1 MATFS
6 ADKSSGRALL
16 DEGLVQQL
24 LGLNRH
30 GSGHHPEGGFVE
42 IDPRLGPL
50 EKIAVKT
57 VKLTLERDLN
67 LRLRIQFPLHAQK
80 NEQIGHMLMFDW
92 ALMVEVRNRPRV
104 HTQFMLK

>member
-1 MATFS
+1 MGTFS

-30 GSGHHPEGGFVE
+30 GSGHHPKGGFVE

-50 EKIAVKT
+50 EKIV

-80 NEQIGHMLMFDW
+80 NEQLGHMLMFD
-92 ALMVEVRNRPRV
+92 
-104 HTQFMLK
+104 